1 MKPWCVA
8 IWIKGHRPGLTY
20 GIVYYAVVLTFK
32 SVEELMTIWLKASE
46 QYFYMVLFRILY
58 KTIGLDSA
66 NPCV

>member
-1 MKPWCVA
+1 M
-8 IWIKGHRPGLTY
+8 R
-20 GIVYYAVVLTFK
+20 
-32 SVEELMTIWLKASE
+32 MTILLKASE